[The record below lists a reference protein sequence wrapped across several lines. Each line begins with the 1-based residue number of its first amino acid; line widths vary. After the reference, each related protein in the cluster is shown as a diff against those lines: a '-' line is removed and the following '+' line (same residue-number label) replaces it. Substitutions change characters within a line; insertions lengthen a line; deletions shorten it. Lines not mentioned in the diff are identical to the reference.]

1 MNFLFIIIL
10 VIIWYDYFS
19 KINTWIDTFLAN
31 FIKFK
36 KEMLIMSSFNQLD
49 YVVKEEF
56 SRDEVELARDII
68 RDTIQEWD
76 RIIVR

>member
-1 MNFLFIIIL
+1 
-10 VIIWYDYFS
+10 
-19 KINTWIDTFLAN
+19 
-31 FIKFK
+31 
-36 KEMLIMSSFNQLD
+36 MLIMSSFNQLD
-49 YVVKEEF
+49 YFVKEEF